1 MKKSL
6 KTLLITMILL
16 FVILNIA
23 GCVSENKSSNIKWQP
38 EFNISYPVLITSVID
53 GDTIKVQISN
63 GSIVTVRLIGIDT
76 PEISNDHNNIYEY
89 KNIINLS
96 CLTNFGRT
104 AKNYTQMCLLDQN
117 GYILFDEGAGL
128 KDQYDR
134 FLCYVYNET
143 MIDFNNQIL
152 NMGYARVYDKETFE
166 KKQEYLL
173 TEHSAI
179 ENKIGLWSCQ

>member
-1 MKKSL
+1 MKKSH
-6 KTLLITMILL
+6 KNFLITVAFL
-16 FVILNIA
+16 FIVLNIS
-23 GCVSENKSSNIKWQP
+23 GCLSENKSSNNKWQP

-63 GSIVTVRLIGIDT
+63 GSIETVRLIGIDT
-76 PEISNDHNNIYEY
+76 PEMRNIHNNIYEY
-89 KNIINLS
+89 NNITNLT
-96 CLTNFGRT
+96 CLTFFGRT

-117 GYILFDEGAGL
+117 GYISFDEGAGL

-143 MIDFNNQIL
+143 MMDFNNQIL

-166 KKQEYLL
+166 KKQEYLI

-179 ENKIGLWSCQ
+179 KNKTGLWSCQ